1 MDDRVELVA
10 AASVCAG
17 LSALICLMPMADMG
31 LPQWVF
37 LATAG
42 SGVALSITGIGVLIV
57 KLGEKRYD

>member
-17 LSALICLMPMADMG
+17 LSALICLLPMADMG

-42 SGVALSITGIGVLIV
+42 AGASLFSIGLCVLAVRI
-57 KLGEKRYD
+57 LGERIL

>member
-42 SGVALSITGIGVLIV
+42 SGAALFLVGLGVLAV
-57 KLGEKRYD
+57 RMLGERIL